1 MMVELLK
8 PAEAAKV
15 LKMSTSTITRNK
27 KAGAPVHYIS
37 TKRRFYLID
46 PEEFLAWINS
56 EAAVDQTEKE
66 RVRTIYELKTLRKSM
81 CG

>member
-1 MMVELLK
+1 MAELLK

-56 EAAVDQTEKE
+56 EAAGQGEKE
-66 RVRTIYELKTLRKSM
+66 RVRAIYELKALRKSM

>member
-1 MMVELLK
+1 MAELLK

-56 EAAVDQTEKE
+56 EAAGQGEKE
-66 RVRTIYELKTLRKSM
+66 RVRTIYELKALRKSM